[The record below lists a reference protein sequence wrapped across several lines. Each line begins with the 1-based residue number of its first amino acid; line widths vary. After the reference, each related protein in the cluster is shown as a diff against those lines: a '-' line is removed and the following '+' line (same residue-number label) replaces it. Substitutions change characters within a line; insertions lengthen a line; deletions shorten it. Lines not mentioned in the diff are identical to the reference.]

1 MPIGEICVREVVVA
15 PKDTTVQDAAH
26 MMRQHNVGNIL
37 IVDRTNG
44 DGKPVGIVT
53 DRDITISVV
62 ATKLDPSV
70 FTLGDLVT
78 EKLVAASED
87 QGIFETI
94 QQMRL
99 KGIRRMPVVNKDGK
113 LVGIVS
119 VDDVI
124 QLLAEEMNEL
134 SKLISHE
141 QTREAHLRQ

>member
-26 MMRQHNVGNIL
+26 LMRQNHVGNL
-37 IVDRTNG
+37 VIVDRANG
-44 DGKPVGIVT
+44 GGKPIGIVT

-70 FTLGDLVT
+70 FTLGDMIT
-78 EKLVAASED
+78 EKLVAARED

-94 QQMRL
+94 QQMRM
-99 KGIRRMPVVNKDGK
+99 KGIRRLPVIDKEGK
-113 LVGIVS
+113 LTGIVS
-119 VDDVI
+119 LDDLI
-124 QLLAEEMNEL
+124 QLLAKEMNEL
-134 SKLISHE
+134 SKLISQE